1 VTLEVRGAAVG
12 VLLQPIAR
20 WTTARGVAR
29 RLHANAPLPNLLA
42 SRRVAAAIGS
52 QATTSEIAIVLH
64 YAVIFFVIAL
74 IAAVFGFGGIASSAV
89 GIAQVLFL
97 IFLVLAF
104 VSFLVG
110 LTRR

>member
-1 VTLEVRGAAVG
+1 
-12 VLLQPIAR
+12 
-20 WTTARGVAR
+20 VAR
-29 RLHANAPLPNLLA
+29 RSHAQSTPASLPA
-42 SRRVAAAIGS
+42 SCCGACRIH
-52 QATTSEIAIVLH
+52 ATTWEIAAMLH

-89 GIAQVLFL
+89 GIAQILFL